1 MLVFT
6 RRRNEA
12 IIVADGI
19 EIRVLRVSKDA
30 VRLGVT
36 APADVPVH
44 QQEVYDQIREENR
57 RAVAPAGTGATNR
70 LRDGGL
76 PTSLVQLA
84 ARQSDGTS

>member
-36 APADVPVH
+36 APSDVPVH
-44 QQEVYDQIREENR
+44 RQEVYDQIREENR
-57 RAVAPAGTGATNR
+57 RAAAPT
-70 LRDGGL
+70 GL
-76 PTSLVQLA
+76 PTTVTMLVKPSEEA
-84 ARQSDGTS
+84 S

>member
-1 MLVFT
+1 VLVFT

-44 QQEVYDQIREENR
+44 RQEVYDQIREENR
-57 RAVAPAGTGATNR
+57 RAAAPT
-70 LRDGGL
+70 GL
-76 PTSLVQLA
+76 PSALA
-84 ARQSDGTS
+84 HLPKASGGAS

>member
-19 EIRVLRVSKDA
+19 EIRVLRVSRDA

-36 APADVPVH
+36 APSDVPVH
-44 QQEVYDQIREENR
+44 RQEIYEQIKEENT
-57 RAVAPAGTGATNR
+57 RAAQPSAGLPDVLSRMRVSG
-70 LRDGGL
+70 DGG
-76 PTSLVQLA
+76 S
-84 ARQSDGTS
+84 

>member
-30 VRLGVT
+30 VRLGVS

-44 QQEVYDQIREENR
+44 RQEVYDQIREENR
-57 RAVAPAGTGATNR
+57 RAAAPGA
-70 LRDGGL
+70 L
-76 PTSLVQLA
+76 PAAIAQLVKP
-84 ARQSDGTS
+84 SDRMP

>member
-44 QQEVYDQIREENR
+44 RQEVYDQIREENR
-57 RAVAPAGTGATNR
+57 RAAAPAVLPAS
-70 LRDGGL
+70 LAHLVKQSGG
-76 PTSLVQLA
+76 S
-84 ARQSDGTS
+84 S

>member
-1 MLVFT
+1 VLVFT

-44 QQEVYDQIREENR
+44 RQEVYDQIREENR
-57 RAVAPAGTGATNR
+57 RAATPSGMPMTLLSKPLDGA
-70 LRDGGL
+70 
-76 PTSLVQLA
+76 S
-84 ARQSDGTS
+84 

>member
-44 QQEVYDQIREENR
+44 RQEIYDQIREENR
-57 RAVAPAGTGATNR
+57 RAASQASLPASIAQLVKQTGGPA
-70 LRDGGL
+70 
-76 PTSLVQLA
+76 
-84 ARQSDGTS
+84 

>member
-1 MLVFT
+1 VLVFT

-44 QQEVYDQIREENR
+44 RQEVYDQIREENR
-57 RAVAPAGTGATNR
+57 RAVTPS
-70 LRDGGL
+70 GL
-76 PTSLVQLA
+76 PMTLSLLGKPL
-84 ARQSDGTS
+84 DGAS

>member
-44 QQEVYDQIREENR
+44 RQEIYDQIREENR
-57 RAVAPAGTGATNR
+57 RAAAGAVLPDALAQLRRKDGAP
-70 LRDGGL
+70 
-76 PTSLVQLA
+76 
-84 ARQSDGTS
+84 

>member
-19 EIRVLRVSKDA
+19 EIRVLRVTRDA

-36 APADVPVH
+36 APPDIPVH
-44 QQEVYDQIREENR
+44 RQEIYEQIRDANR
-57 RAVAPAGTGATNR
+57 RAAQPVTALSDVVSRVRSSKPADEA
-70 LRDGGL
+70 
-76 PTSLVQLA
+76 
-84 ARQSDGTS
+84 

>member
-44 QQEVYDQIREENR
+44 RQEVYDQIREENR
-57 RAVAPAGTGATNR
+57 RAAAPAA
-70 LRDGGL
+70 L
-76 PTSLVQLA
+76 PASLAHLVKP
-84 ARQSDGTS
+84 SDGTS

>member
-6 RRRNEA
+6 RRRDEA

-36 APADVPVH
+36 APTDVPVH
-44 QQEVYDQIREENR
+44 RQEVYDIIRDENR
-57 RAVAPAGTGATNR
+57 RAAAQAVLPSAIAHLVKSSEGA
-70 LRDGGL
+70 
-76 PTSLVQLA
+76 S
-84 ARQSDGTS
+84 

>member
-6 RRRNEA
+6 RRRDEA

-19 EIRVLRVSKDA
+19 EIRVLRVSRDA

-44 QQEVYDQIREENR
+44 RREIYDQIRDENC
-57 RAVAPAGTGATNR
+57 RAAQPVTGLADALLRVRVSTGTGE
-70 LRDGGL
+70 
-76 PTSLVQLA
+76 S
-84 ARQSDGTS
+84 

>member
-44 QQEVYDQIREENR
+44 RQEVYDQIREENR
-57 RAVAPAGTGATNR
+57 RAAAPS
-70 LRDGGL
+70 GL
-76 PTSLVQLA
+76 PASLAQLA
-84 ARQSDGTS
+84 SRSPGSSS

>member
-36 APADVPVH
+36 APGDVPVH
-44 QQEVYDQIREENR
+44 RQEVYEQICQENR
-57 RAVAPAGTGATNR
+57 RAAAPARLRIALSQPVKPSEGAT
-70 LRDGGL
+70 
-76 PTSLVQLA
+76 
-84 ARQSDGTS
+84 

>member
-1 MLVFT
+1 VLVFT

-19 EIRVLRVSKDA
+19 EIRVLRVSRDA

-44 QQEVYDQIREENR
+44 RQEIYEQIREENC
-57 RAVAPAGTGATNR
+57 RASQPAA
-70 LRDGGL
+70 GL
-76 PTSLVQLA
+76 TDALSRVRA
-84 ARQSDGTS
+84 ARGTEEG

>member
-1 MLVFT
+1 VLVFT

-44 QQEVYDQIREENR
+44 RQEIYDQIREENR
-57 RAVAPAGTGATNR
+57 RAAAPPAT
-70 LRDGGL
+70 L
-76 PTSLVQLA
+76 PAVLGQIA
-84 ARQSDGTS
+84 ARSEEPA

>member
-44 QQEVYDQIREENR
+44 RQEIYDQIREENR
-57 RAVAPAGTGATNR
+57 RAASQAALPAV
-70 LRDGGL
+70 
-76 PTSLVQLA
+76 LVQLVK
-84 ARQSDGTS
+84 QSGGGQS

>member
-19 EIRVLRVSKDA
+19 EIRVLRVSRDA

-44 QQEVYDQIREENR
+44 RQEIYEQIREENC
-57 RAVAPAGTGATNR
+57 RAAQPAAALTDALSR
-70 LRDGGL
+70 VRAGGG
-76 PTSLVQLA
+76 S
-84 ARQSDGTS
+84 GEG

>member
-44 QQEVYDQIREENR
+44 RQEVYDLIREENR
-57 RAVAPAGTGATNR
+57 RAAAPSGLPAGLA
-70 LRDGGL
+70 
-76 PTSLVQLA
+76 QLTKVA
-84 ARQSDGTS
+84 GTS

>member
-36 APADVPVH
+36 APGDVPVH
-44 QQEVYDQIREENR
+44 RQEVYEQIRQENR
-57 RAVAPAGTGATNR
+57 RAAAPAGLPIALPLSVRLSEGA
-70 LRDGGL
+70 
-76 PTSLVQLA
+76 S
-84 ARQSDGTS
+84 

>member
-44 QQEVYDQIREENR
+44 RQEVYDQIREENR
-57 RAVAPAGTGATNR
+57 RAATPT
-70 LRDGGL
+70 GL
-76 PTSLVQLA
+76 PAALSQLTKA
-84 ARQSDGTS
+84 AGGAS

>member
-1 MLVFT
+1 VLVFT

-36 APADVPVH
+36 APTDVPVH
-44 QQEVYDQIREENR
+44 RQEIYDQIREENR
-57 RAVAPAGTGATNR
+57 RAATPPAM
-70 LRDGGL
+70 
-76 PTSLVQLA
+76 PLA
-84 ARQSDGTS
+84 LALLSKPMDDAS

>member
-1 MLVFT
+1 VLVFT

-44 QQEVYDQIREENR
+44 RQEVYDQIREENR
-57 RAVAPAGTGATNR
+57 RAAAPAA
-70 LRDGGL
+70 L
-76 PTSLVQLA
+76 PSPLSQLIK
-84 ARQSDGTS
+84 QPDGTS

>member
-1 MLVFT
+1 VLVFT

-44 QQEVYDQIREENR
+44 RQEIYDQIREENR
-57 RAVAPAGTGATNR
+57 RAATQS
-70 LRDGGL
+70 GL
-76 PTSLVQLA
+76 PAALVELVK
-84 ARQSDGTS
+84 QSGGGQS

>member
-44 QQEVYDQIREENR
+44 RQEVYDQIREENR
-57 RAVAPAGTGATNR
+57 RAATPSGMPMTLALMAKPLDGA
-70 LRDGGL
+70 
-76 PTSLVQLA
+76 S
-84 ARQSDGTS
+84 

>member
-36 APADVPVH
+36 APPDVPVH
-44 QQEVYDQIREENR
+44 RQEVYDQIRAENK
-57 RAVAPAGTGATNR
+57 RAAAPTA
-70 LRDGGL
+70 L
-76 PTSLVQLA
+76 PAALAQLT
-84 ARQSDGTS
+84 RQSDGTS

>member
-36 APADVPVH
+36 APTDVPVH
-44 QQEVYDQIREENR
+44 RQEVYDIIRDENR
-57 RAVAPAGTGATNR
+57 RAATQAVLPSAIARLVKSSEGA
-70 LRDGGL
+70 
-76 PTSLVQLA
+76 S
-84 ARQSDGTS
+84 